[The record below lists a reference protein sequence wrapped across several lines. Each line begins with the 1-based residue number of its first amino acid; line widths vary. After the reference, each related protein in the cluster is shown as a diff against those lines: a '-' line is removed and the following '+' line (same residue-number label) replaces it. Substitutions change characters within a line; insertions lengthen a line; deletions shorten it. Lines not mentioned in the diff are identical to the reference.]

1 MGTIFLLKLM
11 PVQKD
16 LNGWKFQIAQNKNL
30 LSEPHL
36 GGPAKELQNLKLC
49 NLYTEWEEQAI
60 QKS

>member
-1 MGTIFLLKLM
+1 M

-36 GGPAKELQNLKLC
+36 GGPAKELQNPKLC

-60 QKS
+60 QKP